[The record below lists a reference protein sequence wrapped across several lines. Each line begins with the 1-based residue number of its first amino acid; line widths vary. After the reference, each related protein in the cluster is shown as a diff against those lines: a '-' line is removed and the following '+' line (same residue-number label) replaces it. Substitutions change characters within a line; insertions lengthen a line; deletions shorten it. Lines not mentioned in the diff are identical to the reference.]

1 MDLELRGR
9 HALVTG
15 GTRGIGLAIGS
26 ALARE
31 GASVMLVGR
40 NHEELVKRAQA
51 LESATGSTVRSYSVD
66 VTDAPAVEEMFKKF
80 QADLF
85 ATEILVNAAAT
96 PSAYPGLT
104 DVDLEHEIDV
114 KVRGYLRM
122 VRGCESKM
130 IENNWGRIIN
140 IGGVRA
146 RETGSLVG
154 SVRNAS
160 VIAMT
165 KNLADELGSHGINIT
180 SLHPG
185 WTRTERTNDTL
196 SAIAKATGRSSAE
209 VETSRIAAI
218 SIGRMVTA
226 EEIADV
232 AVFLASPKSV
242 AINGDAIYA
251 GGGVKGH
258 IYY

>member
-1 MDLELRGR
+1 
-9 HALVTG
+9 
-15 GTRGIGLAIGS
+15 
-26 ALARE
+26 
-31 GASVMLVGR
+31 
-40 NHEELVKRAQA
+40 
-51 LESATGSTVRSYSVD
+51 

-80 QADLF
+80 EIDLF
-85 ATEILVNAAAT
+85 VPEILINAAAT

-104 DVDLEHEIDV
+104 DDDLEHEIDV

-122 VRGCESKM
+122 ARGCEKKM
-130 IENNWGRIIN
+130 IENKWGRIIN

-160 VIAMT
+160 VLAMT
-165 KNLADELGSHGINIT
+165 KNLADELGAHGINVT

-196 SAIAKATGRSSAE
+196 SAIAKATGRSSAD
-209 VETSRIAAI
+209 VEAARIATI

-226 EEIADV
+226 EEIAAV
-232 AVFLASPKSV
+232 AAFLASPRSV